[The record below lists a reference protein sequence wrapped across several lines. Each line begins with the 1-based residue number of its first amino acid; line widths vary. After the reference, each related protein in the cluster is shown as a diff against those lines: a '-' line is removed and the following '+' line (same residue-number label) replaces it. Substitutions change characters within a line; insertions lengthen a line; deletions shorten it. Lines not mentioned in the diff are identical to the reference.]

1 MNTPPR
7 SSRWPVIVAAGALL
21 TVTVGTAA
29 PALAADAPPGGTGT
43 GTVAAAPAYPTASA
57 SPASPAVRPGPLD
70 RQSLARTLDTLPA
83 DITGALVRVDGPG
96 ARWRGTSGGDVPA
109 DARFRIGSISK
120 VFTSTVMLQLAA
132 EGEVDLDG
140 TVQRYLPGLLP
151 ADYPAVTVRQLLNH
165 TSGLP
170 GGGGMTS
177 GDGST
182 AWFAAHKAEYFS
194 PEQVVADMLT
204 QPMNFAPGT
213 AQQYN
218 GNNYFVAAM
227 VIEKVSGD
235 TFADQVRRRITG
247 PLGLHATYVPD
258 ADDLT
263 VRGPHTHGYVD
274 VRAADGSTTRVD
286 VTEQSPYPWAEGGM
300 ISSAADLERF
310 FEALYR
316 GRLLPPAQQ
325 AEVFAVPDLPN
336 SHNKNCEIGPTAGHA
351 CYSTAGLLR
360 TVLPNGTEVWGKNGS
375 RPGYSSG
382 VFATRDLSRT
392 LVVGLNPTGI
402 TGGEFPT
409 LWKLVTTG
417 FGSGQAYGTR

>member
-1 MNTPPR
+1 MNTLTR
-7 SSRWPVIVAAGALL
+7 SRRWSTLAAAGALL
-21 TVTVGTAA
+21 AAVAVGGAA
-29 PALAADAPPGGTGT
+29 PALAAGAPQAGTGT
-43 GTVAAAPAYPTASA
+43 AATTG
-57 SPASPAVRPGPLD
+57 SPAATTRPGPLD
-70 RQSLARTLDTLPA
+70 RAALAKTIDTLPA

-96 ARWRGTSGGDVPA
+96 ARWRGTSGEDVPA
-109 DARFRIGSISK
+109 NGRFRIGSISK
-120 VFTSTVMLQLAA
+120 VFTATVMLQLVA
-132 EGEVDLDG
+132 EGRVELDG
-140 TVQRYLPGLLP
+140 TVQQYLPGLLP
-151 ADYPAVTVRQLLNH
+151 AGYPPVTVRELLDH

-182 AWFAAHKAEYFS
+182 AWFAAHKAQYFS

-204 QPMNFAPGT
+204 QPMGFAPGT

-227 VIEKVSGD
+227 VIEKVTGD

-247 PLGLHATYVPD
+247 PLGLHATYVPA

-263 VRGPHTHGYVD
+263 IRGPHAHGYVD
-274 VRAADGSTTRVD
+274 VRAADGSTGRVD

-310 FEALYR
+310 FDALFR

-336 SHNKNCEIGPTAGHA
+336 DHNRSCDIGPTTGHA
-351 CYSTAGLLR
+351 CFSAGGLLR
-360 TVLPNGTEVWGKNGS
+360 SVLPNGTEVWGKTGA
-375 RPGYSSG
+375 RPGYSSA

-402 TGGEFPT
+402 SGEEFPT
-409 LWKLVTTG
+409 LWKTVTTA
-417 FGSGQAYGTR
+417 FGSGQVYGAR